1 MADRRPPPPRRGFTS
16 DNASGVHPEVL
27 ARVAE
32 ANVGHAPSYGADSW
46 TACAQDLLSAEFGAG
61 SQTFL
66 VFNGTGANVSAL
78 AAALRPYQAVICS
91 ADAHLHTDEC
101 GAPARLIG
109 STVIPVPAERG
120 LLTPE
125 RLEAAMPPVGRGE
138 HQVVPAVLSLTN
150 ASELG
155 TVYRPARVAELAAWA
170 RERGL
175 LVHMDGARLANAAVS
190 VGSSLAEVS
199 TAAGVDVL
207 SFGGTKNGLLFGEAV
222 VFAGSAGGVAA
233 AQHYLHTRKQVTQL
247 ASKMRF
253 LSAQFVALL
262 TDGLW
267 RRNAM
272 AANSA
277 ASYLASSL
285 STVPGVEV
293 LHPVQA
299 NAVFAR
305 MPPTMTAR
313 LADEFSFHTWDAAAG
328 TVRFVCSFD
337 TEITDIDHFIT
348 TARTL
353 MTA

>member
-1 MADRRPPPPRRGFTS
+1 MADRRPPPPRRGFSS

-27 ARVAE
+27 AMVAE
-32 ANVGHAPSYGADSW
+32 ANVGHAPSYGTDSW
-46 TACAQDLLSAEFGAG
+46 TARAEELLSAKFGAG
-61 SQTFL
+61 SQSFL

-78 AAALRPYQAVICS
+78 AAALRPYQAVVCS

-101 GAPARLIG
+101 GAPARFTG

-120 LLTPE
+120 LLTLE
-125 RLEAAMPPVGRGE
+125 RLETALPPAGRGE

-155 TVYRPARVAELAAWA
+155 TVYRPEQVAELAAWA
-170 RERGL
+170 HQRGL

-190 VGSSLAEVS
+190 TGSSLAEVS

-222 VFAGSAGGVAA
+222 VFAGTAGGVAA
-233 AQHYLHTRKQVTQL
+233 ARHYRHTRKQATQL

-262 TDGLW
+262 SEGLW
-267 RRNAM
+267 RRNAL
-272 AANSA
+272 AANTA
-277 ASYLASSL
+277 ATYLAAGL
-285 STVPGVEV
+285 GTVPGIDIV
-293 LHPVQA
+293 HPVHA
-299 NAVFAR
+299 NTVFAT
-305 MPPTMTAR
+305 MPPAMTAR
-313 LADEFSFHTWDAAAG
+313 LADEFSFHTWDPAAG

-337 TEITDIDHFIT
+337 TGTTDIDSLIT
-348 TARTL
+348 TARALT
-353 MTA
+353 TA